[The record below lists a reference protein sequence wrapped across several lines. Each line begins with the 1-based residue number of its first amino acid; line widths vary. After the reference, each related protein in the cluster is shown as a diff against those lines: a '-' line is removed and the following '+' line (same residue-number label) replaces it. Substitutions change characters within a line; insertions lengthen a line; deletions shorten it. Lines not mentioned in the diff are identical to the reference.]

1 MDLDKFKI
9 QEIFKKTILQK
20 TDSLFEN
27 YFETLDSNCFILL
40 TEELLNQLDEI
51 FDKSQLK
58 ETYSYAVGEFIY
70 ADIYGDNL
78 FPLKDIEK
86 MKLGELVEKGEN
98 IIYISGF
105 DYDDEMNFYT
115 LKSIKKIITNDFFED
130 FENVITNDFFEK
142 IFIYSTLKVLNK

>member
-27 YFETLDSNCFILL
+27 YFEIFDSNCFILL

-78 FPLKDIEK
+78 FPLEDIEK